1 MAMTMRMIDR
11 LKCVTAVE
19 LQRREEG
26 KVILEIDLS
35 RKAVWTG
42 SMEETEMSRSWNRF
56 LITEGY
62 VWRFGSRYRLRS
74 SFYNK
79 CWWVII
85 NAFFH
90 MRAYEIS
97 EDLKG
102 DLLDYVYNVSKRVMH
117 LPTKEIVI
125 QAEIEILTVFQ
136 SQSPAFNSGMTMM
149 QPQSQVSVTSV
160 TQLDDSLVFTGDMT
174 LVPSEEVDG
183 IEAVMPSE
191 SSVVFD
197 DGVNYLDDGGGMG
210 YLDDVFTLDA
220 VIQESISLSEQ
231 GGFTTIPAT
240 TTAIEKLHI
249 EKFKEGVSSDPDSN
263 TCTICLDRLADG
275 VQFMRMPCMHIFH
288 EGCII
293 AWLNRSN
300 SCPLCRFKLED

>member
-19 LQRREEG
+19 LQRREGG
-26 KVILEIDLS
+26 KVILEIDLR

-42 SMEETEMSRSWNRF
+42 SMEETEMSRSGNRF

-62 VWRFGSRYRLRS
+62 VWRFGSRYRLSS
-74 SFYNK
+74 SFYDK
-79 CWWVII
+79 CRWVII

-90 MRAYEIS
+90 MRACEIS

-102 DLLDYVYNVSKRVMH
+102 DLLDSVYNVSKRVMH

-136 SQSPAFNSGMTMM
+136 SQSRAFNGGMTMM
-149 QPQSQVSVTSV
+149 QPQSQVSVTKV

-174 LVPSEEVDG
+174 LIPSEEVDG
-183 IEAVMPSE
+183 GEVVMPLE

-197 DGVNYLDDGGGMG
+197 DGVNYLDDSGMG

-249 EKFKEGVSSDPDSN
+249 EKFKEEGVSSDPDSN
-263 TCTICLDRLADG
+263 TCTICLDRLTDG

-293 AWLNRSN
+293 TWLNRSN

>member
-19 LQRREEG
+19 LQRRGER
-26 KVILEIDLS
+26 KVILEIDLR

-56 LITEGY
+56 LIAEGY
-62 VWRFGSRYRLRS
+62 AWHFGSRYHLSS

-79 CWWVII
+79 CRWVII

-102 DLLDYVYNVSKRVMH
+102 DLLEYVYNVSKRVMH
-117 LPTKEIVI
+117 LPTEEIVI

-136 SQSPAFNSGMTMM
+136 SQSPAFNGGMTMM
-149 QPQSQVSVTSV
+149 QPQSQVSVTRV

-174 LVPSEEVDG
+174 LVPSEQVDG
-183 IEAVMPSE
+183 GEAVMPSE
-191 SSVVFD
+191 SSVVVD
-197 DGVNYLDDGGGMG
+197 DSVNYLDDDGMG
-210 YLDDVFTLDA
+210 YFDDVFTLDS
-220 VIQESISLSEQ
+220 VIQESMSIAEHR
-231 GGFTTIPAT
+231 GFTTFPAT
-240 TTAIEKLHI
+240 TTAIDKLHI
-249 EKFKEGVSSDPDSN
+249 EKFKEGVSSDRDSN
-263 TCTICLDRLADG
+263 TCTICLDRLTDG

-293 AWLNRSN
+293 TWLNRSN